1 MRPALSLSSDRMNK
15 ASLELTGV
23 VTWSPKDGILP
34 AFSSHPPPSAAAS
47 SELWSALV
55 NSKDA
60 DLALTEC
67 FDRFAVVQFAICA
80 AGNQILPHLNSAN
93 GLRLSELQS
102 RPVLG
107 QYAPPLLPMR
117 A

>member
-1 MRPALSLSSDRMNK
+1 MRPAQFLSGLLPPATSS
-15 ASLELTGV
+15 
-23 VTWSPKDGILP
+23 
-34 AFSSHPPPSAAAS
+34 AS

-67 FDRFAVVQFAICA
+67 FDRFAVVQFACA

-93 GLRLSELQS
+93 GPRLSELQS